1 MKRTESG
8 VCEQIS
14 DYTSLMRMAWCAVA
28 LMICGSVSGQTHS
41 TFDLPGSL
49 ELVDR
54 PSVATPVEAMLVS
67 LHPLE
72 RGYDIQAQPDRDGR
86 FVLKNVRPGRYS
98 LTLPFPGRI
107 RTFANDSKEL
117 APDGFELSSS
127 DRGPLRIVV
136 SLKTSI
142 LSVKARGL
150 PNESGSVI
158 VLLAPADPYLTLRE
172 SCISN
177 ALTAPQTTFRFV
189 PPGKYRLF
197 IVDSQ
202 FQGDIAAYAPRFH
215 DFLKN
220 HSTQVEVSEEGETKA
235 TATYVGGE
243 TIKHA
248 VREVDPIR

>member
-1 MKRTESG
+1 L
-8 VCEQIS
+8 QPIS
-14 DYTSLMRMAWCAVA
+14 DYTLLMRIACCAVA
-28 LMICGSVSGQTHS
+28 LVICGSVSGQTHS
-41 TFDLPGSL
+41 TFDLRGRL

-54 PSVATPVEAMLVS
+54 PPEATPVEAMLVS
-67 LHPLE
+67 LHPLG

-86 FVLKNVRPGRYS
+86 FVLKNVSPERYS

-107 RTFANDSKEL
+107 RIFANGSREL

-127 DRGPLRIVV
+127 DGGPLRIVV

-142 LSVKARGL
+142 LSVKVRGL

-177 ALTAPQTTFRFV
+177 ALTEPQTTIRFV

-197 IVDSQ
+197 IADSQ
-202 FQGDIAAYAPRFH
+202 FQSDIAAYAPRFR
-215 DFLKN
+215 DFLKD

-235 TATYVGGE
+235 TATYVDGE
-243 TIKHA
+243 TIKQA
-248 VREVDPIR
+248 VREVGPIR